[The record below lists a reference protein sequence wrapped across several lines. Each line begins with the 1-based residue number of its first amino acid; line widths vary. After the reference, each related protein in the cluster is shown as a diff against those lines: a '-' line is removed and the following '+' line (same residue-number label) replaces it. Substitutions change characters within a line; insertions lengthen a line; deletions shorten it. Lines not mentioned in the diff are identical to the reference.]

1 MTKENIL
8 TGEIPQSEAAQKSK
22 KRANRRKYVYL
33 TVKYA
38 VAAILIVFFM
48 FPYLFMINKSLMSA
62 QELQA
67 GNTHFFPQHFTVSNY
82 TIVKDF
88 WHNILN
94 TLQVVLINGFFAPFT
109 ACFCAFPFARHNFK
123 GKKFMFA
130 FVMSTVLLPTA
141 VLMIPQYFLY
151 SQM

>member
-62 QELQA
+62 Q
-67 GNTHFFPQHFTVSNY
+67 
-82 TIVKDF
+82 
-88 WHNILN
+88 
-94 TLQVVLINGFFAPFT
+94 
-109 ACFCAFPFARHNFK
+109 
-123 GKKFMFA
+123 
-130 FVMSTVLLPTA
+130 
-141 VLMIPQYFLY
+141 
-151 SQM
+151 